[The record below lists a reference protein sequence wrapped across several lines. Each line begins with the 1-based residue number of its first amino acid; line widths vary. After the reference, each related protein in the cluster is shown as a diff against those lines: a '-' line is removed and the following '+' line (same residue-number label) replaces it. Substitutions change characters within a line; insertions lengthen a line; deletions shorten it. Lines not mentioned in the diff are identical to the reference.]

1 MYGLPEVAG
10 ATAAWWQGLA
20 RAFRA
25 EGVAEVPE
33 YLSAQPTLPDH
44 WLQPDLLF
52 SQTCGYPLTHALAG
66 RVRLVATPA
75 YAARGCTGTSYCSLL
90 IVAEDNAAA
99 RLEDLRGC
107 RCAFNNP
114 DSQSGYNVLRA
125 MVAPLARG
133 GRFFG
138 ATIES
143 GGHRASIAAVA
154 SGQADLCAV
163 DGVTHA
169 MLARHAPAT
178 LAGTRVLAESP
189 SAPGL
194 PFITAGGAGDD
205 LVERL
210 QAGLARALAD
220 PALAAARDDLLIAG
234 TEVLPLSAYD
244 AILEMERAA
253 IGMSYEF
260 SHVTK
265 RVILIGTSH
274 EYQLPGRAGSHDFR
288 AFVERLCFDHHVR
301 AVAEECSQEALQA
314 QDAAHSVCELIAGT
328 LSVDHQY
335 CDPDRRQRI
344 ELGILQENDIEILA
358 WWSSD
363 GGVDTDRQLKL
374 SHSKRESYWLDRL
387 LALDRWPALFVC
399 GANHVEGF
407 SHLLVSHGLSVHISE
422 SDWSPSK

>member
-1 MYGLPEVAG
+1 MLASLPMYDLPEVAP

-25 EGVAEVPE
+25 EGIAEVPDR
-33 YLSAQPTLPDH
+33 LTAQLPMPDQ
-44 WLQPDLLF
+44 WLRPDLLF

-75 YAARGCTGTSYCSLL
+75 YGARGCAGASYRSLL

-143 GGHRASIAAVA
+143 GGHRASIAAVRE
-154 SGQADLCAV
+154 GKADLCAV

-169 MLARHAPAT
+169 LLARHAPGA

-194 PFITAGGAGDD
+194 PFVTAGGASDD

-210 QAGLARALAD
+210 RAGLDRALAD
-220 PALAAARDDLLIAG
+220 ASLAAARDDLLIVGA
-234 TEVLPLSAYD
+234 ELVPLAPYD
-244 AILEMERAA
+244 ALVEME
-253 IGMSYEF
+253 
-260 SHVTK
+260 
-265 RVILIGTSH
+265 TSA
-274 EYQLPGRAGSHDFR
+274 QTAGY
-288 AFVERLCFDHHVR
+288 A
-301 AVAEECSQEALQA
+301 
-314 QDAAHSVCELIAGT
+314 T
-328 LSVDHQY
+328 L
-335 CDPDRRQRI
+335 
-344 ELGILQENDIEILA
+344 A
-358 WWSSD
+358 
-363 GGVDTDRQLKL
+363 
-374 SHSKRESYWLDRL
+374 
-387 LALDRWPALFVC
+387 
-399 GANHVEGF
+399 
-407 SHLLVSHGLSVHISE
+407 
-422 SDWSPSK
+422 